1 MDKLQLLKKVKSLT
15 LYTGTYGRRKC
26 TCSCIGC
33 TQESYGRKHKE
44 YQGNLEQIQKIIEKL
59 PNLEEAYILG
69 NPDVSV
75 DTEFCNLAA
84 KEFIKHGKKVMF
96 STSGYNG
103 VKVIKKLIQEI
114 DPNNIQYIS
123 YSIDSLDNEKLQFL
137 KGTNKIDIKEIDKA
151 IYYCKE
157 NRNSCKNSTNIMG
170 NKPRRL

>member
-33 TQESYGRKHKE
+33 TQDSYGWKHKE

-84 KEFIKHGKKVMF
+84 KEFIKRGKKVMF

-103 VKVIKKLIQEI
+103 VKVIKKLIQDI

-123 YSIDSLDNEKLQFL
+123 YSIDSLDNEKLLFL
-137 KGTNKIDIKEIDKA
+137 KGT
-151 IYYCKE
+151 
-157 NRNSCKNSTNIMG
+157 
-170 NKPRRL
+170 